1 MRKLYVEIAD
11 SPSKQSR
18 GLMFRKCLP
27 KYAGM
32 LFRFENPQIL
42 KFWGKNT
49 YIPLD
54 IAFVSPKNIITKIG
68 RIKPF
73 DDTAVGSD
81 EECTIAIEAN
91 DGFFSSNNIKI
102 GDRVDLDEEDG
113 TKIVVFCGD
122 EREYTLEDI
131 FD

>member
-11 SPSKQSR
+11 TPQSHEK
-18 GLMFRKCLP
+18 GLMFRKELP

-32 LFRFENPQIL
+32 LFKFKDPHVL
-42 KFWGKNT
+42 KFWGQNT

-54 IAFVSPKNIITKIG
+54 IAFVSPENKITNIE

-73 DDTAVGSD
+73 DLTAVASNKN
-81 EECTIAIEAN
+81 CTIAIEAN
-91 DGFFSSNNIKI
+91 DGFFASHGIKI
-102 GDRVDLDEEDG
+102 GDKIDIDEEDG
-113 TKIVVFCGD
+113 EQIVVFCGD
-122 EREYTLEDI
+122 KRQYTLKDI